1 MEFED
6 TMDMYR
12 EAFDI
17 HGEDVKC
24 HTCGVTMD
32 ELTVQHYARGK
43 CDCPGCEEDH
53 DFPQCDRCY
62 WNSYYATHDPD
73 TGEPLRWEGQDDD
86 EDFLECETD

>member
-32 ELTVQHYARGK
+32 ELTVQHYVNGK
-43 CDCPGCEEDH
+43 CDCPEDH

-73 TGEPLRWEGQDDD
+73 TSEL
-86 EDFLECETD
+86 LECETD